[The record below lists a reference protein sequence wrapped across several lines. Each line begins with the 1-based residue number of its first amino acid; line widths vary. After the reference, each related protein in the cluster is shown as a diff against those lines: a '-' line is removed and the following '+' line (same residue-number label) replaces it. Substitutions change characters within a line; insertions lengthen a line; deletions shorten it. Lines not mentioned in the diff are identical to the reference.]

1 MLLRASVHVLRLLH
15 SLLAEAL
22 KRKGHFSLCSLSWSV
37 GVGAGYRKAGVH
49 LLPRR
54 GPGRWRYIHYRR
66 GLRPARM
73 AQDRPDA
80 THDGDGTHDGVIR
93 TPMGGDVPLR
103 ALAYPYGGRGL
114 LHRRGGGSVKEVL
127 FWVVV
132 CFLFLL
138 AVACAIFGAFVRRG
152 EHRYLSW

>member
-1 MLLRASVHVLRLLH
+1 
-15 SLLAEAL
+15 
-22 KRKGHFSLCSLSWSV
+22 
-37 GVGAGYRKAGVH
+37 
-49 LLPRR
+49 
-54 GPGRWRYIHYRR
+54 
-66 GLRPARM
+66 M

-93 TPMGGDVPLR
+93 TPMDGDVPLR

-138 AVACAIFGAFVRRG
+138 ATACAIFGAFVRRG
-152 EHRYLSW
+152 EHRYLSWAAWVGWAVLCVALGLVLSTRFS